1 MRTYL
6 GNPLL
11 KAQLHIL
18 EPTAAADNDDD
29 DDDGDDVDDDD
40 DDDAISV
47 FLRYSETNLKVR
59 QALPC
64 TADMIEIE
72 QLSRFDGQ

>member
-1 MRTYL
+1 MSASVI
-6 GNPLL
+6 LL
-11 KAQLHIL
+11 IL
-18 EPTAAADNDDD
+18 
-29 DDDGDDVDDDD
+29 
-40 DDDAISV
+40 
-47 FLRYSETNLKVR
+47 FLYRETNLKVR